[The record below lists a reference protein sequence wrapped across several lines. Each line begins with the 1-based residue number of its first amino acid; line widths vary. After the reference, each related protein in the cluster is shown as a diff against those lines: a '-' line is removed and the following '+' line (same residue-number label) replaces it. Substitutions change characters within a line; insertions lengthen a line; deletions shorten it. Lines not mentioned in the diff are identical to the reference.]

1 MPSYDF
7 RCNACGHG
15 FSLFYKSYRDYDPN
29 APRECPQCGSTE
41 VERRIDRVNIPK
53 PGRDLS
59 RLSANEMLSVLD
71 SGQSKDVGR
80 MFQQV
85 IETTGVNPGADYTE
99 ATERLLKGESIPN
112 VEKALSEKQ
121 TPAAP
126 PAPAPA
132 SKPKKKGKSAG

>member
-7 RCNACGHG
+7 RCKVCGHG
-15 FSLFYKSYRDYDPN
+15 FSQFYKSYRDYDPN
-29 APRECPQCGSTE
+29 AARECPQCGSTE
-41 VERRIDRVNIPK
+41 VERRIERVNIPK

-85 IETTGVNPGADYTE
+85 VESTGVDPGSTYTE

-121 TPAAP
+121 SPAAP
-126 PAPAPA
+126 PPSAPAPKA
-132 SKPKKKGKSAG
+132 KPKKKGTG

>member
-7 RCNACGHG
+7 RCKACGHG
-15 FSLFYKSYRDYDPN
+15 FSQFYKSYRDYDP
-29 APRECPQCGSTE
+29 AARRECPQCGSAE
-41 VERRIDRVNIPK
+41 VERRIERVNIPRQ
-53 PGRDLS
+53 GRDLS

-85 IETTGVNPGADYTE
+85 AESTGADPGATYTE

-112 VEKALSEKQ
+112 VEKALSDK
-121 TPAAP
+121 AAPPP
-126 PAPAPA
+126 PAPA
-132 SKPKKKGKSAG
+132 KP